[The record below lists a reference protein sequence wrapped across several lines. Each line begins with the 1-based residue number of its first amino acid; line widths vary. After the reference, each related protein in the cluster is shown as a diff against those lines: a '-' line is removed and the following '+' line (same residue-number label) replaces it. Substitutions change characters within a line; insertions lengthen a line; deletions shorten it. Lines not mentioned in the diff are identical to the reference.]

1 MSVGASSAHA
11 QARKTG
17 WWIRVNTTKTE
28 ASSISFQIGT
38 SKDASRNWRRWKSGQ
53 RVEFDV
59 PADFRKA
66 AQLYIRAT
74 SNPHDKKASFCA
86 FYKDHGVEYFEFD
99 GDEDHD
105 MKPDHSDDDCKP

>member
-1 MSVGASSAHA
+1 
-11 QARKTG
+11 
-17 WWIRVNTTKTE
+17 
-28 ASSISFQIGT
+28 
-38 SKDASRNWRRWKSGQ
+38 
-53 RVEFDV
+53 VEFDV

-86 FYKDHGVEYFEFD
+86 FYKDHGVEHFEFD